1 MIKKYHNTEEANA
14 VQSWMTRA
22 GRNPLLKPDEEIALA
37 RACQGGSGSAAVRL
51 AEANF
56 RLVVSIA
63 KRFRGLGVP
72 FEDLIQEGNIGLLRA
87 VEKFDPARGTR
98 FSTYA
103 TPWIYQAVTRAV
115 VNQGRSIRLPNNVAR
130 LTLKVGHAAQALRQE
145 LGRAPTHDEISD
157 AAGIT
162 VEIVRDISGLATQTV
177 SLDAP
182 MSDDTEEKLGDM
194 LADTQAA
201 PMPALSDEY
210 QQEAIER
217 MLQRLDP
224 REREVLY
231 LRFGLD
237 GGGART
243 LADVGKRVKLSKER
257 IRQIERE
264 ALRKLR
270 KVADGRRA
278 DPLGA

>member
-1 MIKKYHNTEEANA
+1 MQRRYRDTEDVNA

-22 GRNPLLKPDEEIALA
+22 GRKPLLTPPQEIALA
-37 RACQGGSGSAAVRL
+37 RACRRGSDSAAVSL
-51 AEANF
+51 AESNF
-56 RLVVSIA
+56 RLVVSVA

-87 VEKFDPARGTR
+87 VEKFDPLRGTR

-130 LTLKVGHAAQALRQE
+130 MALKISHAAQILRQE
-145 LGRAPTHDEISD
+145 LGREPTPDEIAD
-157 AAGIT
+157 AT
-162 VEIVRDISGLATQTV
+162 GLPAELVTDLAAVAAQTV

-182 MSDDTEEKLGDM
+182 VGEDSDEVLRDL
-194 LADTQAA
+194 LADTHAA
-201 PMPALSDEY
+201 PMLQRSEERR
-210 QQEAIER
+210 QETVEI
-217 MLQRLDP
+217 MLQDLDP
-224 REREVLY
+224 REREVIY

-243 LADVGKRVKLSKER
+243 LADVGRRVKLSKER

-264 ALRKLR
+264 AIRKLR
-270 KVADGRRA
+270 
-278 DPLGA
+278 GAAGAMAFVDH

>member
-1 MIKKYHNTEEANA
+1 MTKKYRDTEDANA

-22 GRNPLLKPDEEIALA
+22 GRNPLLKPHEEIALA
-37 RACQGGSGSAAVRL
+37 RACRSGDSYAAIRL

-56 RLVVSIA
+56 RLVVSVA

-103 TPWIYQAVTRAV
+103 TPWIYQAVTRALI
-115 VNQGRSIRLPNNVAR
+115 NQGRSIRLPNNVAR
-130 LTLKVGHAAQALRQE
+130 LSMKMGHVAQMLRQE
-145 LGRAPTHDEISD
+145 LGREPTHDEIAD
-157 AAGIT
+157 ASGLPSALVT
-162 VEIVRDISGLATQTV
+162 DLAGLATQTV

-182 MSDDTEEKLGDM
+182 VSDETEEMLGDL
-194 LADTQAA
+194 LADTRAA
-201 PMPALSDEY
+201 PMLEHSAEH
-210 QQEAIER
+210 QQEIVEI
-217 MLQRLDP
+217 LLEGLDP

-243 LADVGKRVKLSKER
+243 LADVGKRVQLSKER

-270 KVADGRRA
+270 KVADARH
-278 DPLGA
+278 GAFIPA